1 MGPTVNH
8 RAKFSVIA
16 ALTVLTLSGIDAS
29 TAIAADSPLHP
40 SYRPYTWRK
49 DMTRDFK
56 VMDTNRDGKVDMA
69 EWQAHTN
76 PLHPEFAKNHA
87 KPGTP
92 RLSKQELA
100 SVWQATAG
108 SDDIVTI
115 GEYVA
120 HSNPLH
126 PRYERDHAK
135 PGTLK

>member
-1 MGPTVNH
+1 MNCRLTPLT
-8 RAKFSVIA
+8 ITT
-16 ALTVLTLSGIDAS
+16 ALFFVLSGIAS
-29 TAIAADSPLHP
+29 VQTNAADNPLHP
-40 SYRPYTWRK
+40 SYRTTTWKK

-76 PLHPEFAKNHA
+76 PLHPEFAKDHA

-92 RLSKQELA
+92 RISEQELE

-108 SDDIVTI
+108 SDNVVTMS
-115 GEYVA
+115 EYIA

-126 PRYERDHAK
+126 PEYERNHAK
-135 PGTLK
+135 PGTVKR